1 MRRMELDAG
10 IKNIMVIVPHE
21 DDEILLA
28 AGIMEKALAK
38 GIGVHVV
45 MAGNGD
51 YEGHDEATGSVR
63 LPETLA
69 GLQVLGLGGR
79 QVTFL
84 GYADTGMDE
93 TESFL
98 HQLYDDS
105 EGDRVHVS
113 HCSDHTYAL
122 PDKKDYHA
130 EKYGKP
136 ALYTRNRFKQDL
148 KEIIMEKRPEIIFT
162 TAEYDRHGDHSGLV
176 FFIKEI
182 LTEEKEYHP
191 PLFSGVVHS
200 NAGDENWPNRSAKR
214 DNIWDYAK
222 SMDVCEP
229 FACPKDF
236 DKGLLKWE
244 ERISFA
250 VPEDMQ
256 ALDFSVNRKA
266 RALACHKNAIKEDA
280 VEFLYAFIKREELF
294 WEIVY

>member
-136 ALYTRNRFKQDL
+136 ALYTRNQFKQDL

-162 TAEYDRHGDHSGLV
+162 SAEYDRHGDHSGLV
-176 FFIKEI
+176 LFI
-182 LTEEKEYHP
+182 
-191 PLFSGVVHS
+191 
-200 NAGDENWPNRSAKR
+200 
-214 DNIWDYAK
+214 
-222 SMDVCEP
+222 
-229 FACPKDF
+229 
-236 DKGLLKWE
+236 
-244 ERISFA
+244 
-250 VPEDMQ
+250 
-256 ALDFSVNRKA
+256 
-266 RALACHKNAIKEDA
+266 
-280 VEFLYAFIKREELF
+280 
-294 WEIVY
+294 

>member
-1 MRRMELDAG
+1 
-10 IKNIMVIVPHE
+10 MVIVPHE

-69 GLQVLGLGGR
+69 GLQVLGLDEG

-98 HQLYDDS
+98 HQLYDDRK
-105 EGDRVHVS
+105 GDRVHVS
-113 HCSDHTYAL
+113 HCSNHTYAL

-136 ALYTRNRFKQDL
+136 ALYTRNQFKQDL

-176 FFIKEI
+176 
-182 LTEEKEYHP
+182 L
-191 PLFSGVVHS
+191 
-200 NAGDENWPNRSAKR
+200 
-214 DNIWDYAK
+214 
-222 SMDVCEP
+222 
-229 FACPKDF
+229 
-236 DKGLLKWE
+236 LLK
-244 ERISFA
+244 RF
-250 VPEDMQ
+250 
-256 ALDFSVNRKA
+256 
-266 RALACHKNAIKEDA
+266 
-280 VEFLYAFIKREELF
+280 
-294 WEIVY
+294 

>member
-69 GLQVLGLGGR
+69 GLQVLGLDGR

-98 HQLYDDS
+98 HQLLSPPHILSRYQIHWNHEKCRIYQICLCQS
-105 EGDRVHVS
+105 S
-113 HCSDHTYAL
+113 IYKKQNIQKCNCSSLISKH
-122 PDKKDYHA
+122 
-130 EKYGKP
+130 
-136 ALYTRNRFKQDL
+136 RR
-148 KEIIMEKRPEIIFT
+148 
-162 TAEYDRHGDHSGLV
+162 
-176 FFIKEI
+176 
-182 LTEEKEYHP
+182 EYHSKNYQP
-191 PLFSGVVHS
+191 
-200 NAGDENWPNRSAKR
+200 W
-214 DNIWDYAK
+214 DNPINSSK
-222 SMDVCEP
+222 S
-229 FACPKDF
+229 
-236 DKGLLKWE
+236 
-244 ERISFA
+244 
-250 VPEDMQ
+250 
-256 ALDFSVNRKA
+256 
-266 RALACHKNAIKEDA
+266 
-280 VEFLYAFIKREELF
+280 
-294 WEIVY
+294 

>member
-1 MRRMELDAG
+1 MELDAG

-28 AGIMEKALAK
+28 AGIMENALAK

-69 GLQVLGLGGR
+69 GLQVLGLDGR

-113 HCSDHTYAL
+113 HCSNHTYAL

-130 EKYGKP
+130 EN
-136 ALYTRNRFKQDL
+136 LLCIQEINLNR
-148 KEIIMEKRPEIIFT
+148 I
-162 TAEYDRHGDHSGLV
+162 
-176 FFIKEI
+176 
-182 LTEEKEYHP
+182 
-191 PLFSGVVHS
+191 
-200 NAGDENWPNRSAKR
+200 
-214 DNIWDYAK
+214 
-222 SMDVCEP
+222 
-229 FACPKDF
+229 
-236 DKGLLKWE
+236 
-244 ERISFA
+244 
-250 VPEDMQ
+250 
-256 ALDFSVNRKA
+256 
-266 RALACHKNAIKEDA
+266 
-280 VEFLYAFIKREELF
+280 
-294 WEIVY
+294 

>member
-69 GLQVLGLGGR
+69 GLQVLGLDGR

-113 HCSDHTYAL
+113 HCSNHTYAL

-136 ALYTRNRFKQDL
+136 ALYTRNQFKQDL

-176 FFIKEI
+176 LFIKEI

-191 PLFSGVVHS
+191 TLFSGVVHS

-214 DNIWDYAK
+214 DNIWI
-222 SMDVCEP
+222 MRRV
-229 FACPKDF
+229 
-236 DKGLLKWE
+236 W
-244 ERISFA
+244 
-250 VPEDMQ
+250 M
-256 ALDFSVNRKA
+256 SVNHLRVQKI
-266 RALACHKNAIKEDA
+266 LIKDC
-280 VEFLYAFIKREELF
+280 
-294 WEIVY
+294 

>member
-45 MAGNGD
+45 MAGNG
-51 YEGHDEATGSVR
+51 SVR

-69 GLQVLGLGGR
+69 GLQVLGLDGR

-113 HCSDHTYAL
+113 HCSNHTYAL

-136 ALYTRNRFKQDL
+136 ALYTRNQFKQDL

-176 FFIKEI
+176 LFIKEI

-191 PLFSGVVHS
+191 TLFSGVVHS

-250 VPEDMQ
+250 VPEDMW
-256 ALDFSVNRKA
+256 ALDFSKNRKA

-280 VEFLYAFIKREELF
+280 VEFLYSFIKREELF

>member
-1 MRRMELDAG
+1 
-10 IKNIMVIVPHE
+10 
-21 DDEILLA
+21 
-28 AGIMEKALAK
+28 
-38 GIGVHVV
+38 
-45 MAGNGD
+45 
-51 YEGHDEATGSVR
+51 
-63 LPETLA
+63 
-69 GLQVLGLGGR
+69 
-79 QVTFL
+79 
-84 GYADTGMDE
+84 MD
-93 TESFL
+93 
-98 HQLYDDS
+98 
-105 EGDRVHVS
+105 
-113 HCSDHTYAL
+113 
-122 PDKKDYHA
+122 
-130 EKYGKP
+130 
-136 ALYTRNRFKQDL
+136 
-148 KEIIMEKRPEIIFT
+148 KRPEIIFT

-176 FFIKEI
+176 LFIKEI

-191 PLFSGVVHS
+191 TLFSGVVHS

-250 VPEDMQ
+250 VPEDMW
-256 ALDFSVNRKA
+256 ALDFSKNRKA

>member
-1 MRRMELDAG
+1 MRRMELDAE

-28 AGIMEKALAK
+28 AGIMENALAK

-105 EGDRVHVS
+105 EGDRVHGRTVRI
-113 HCSDHTYAL
+113 
-122 PDKKDYHA
+122 
-130 EKYGKP
+130 
-136 ALYTRNRFKQDL
+136 TRMRFLTRK
-148 KEIIMEKRPEIIFT
+148 IIMR
-162 TAEYDRHGDHSGLV
+162 
-176 FFIKEI
+176 
-182 LTEEKEYHP
+182 
-191 PLFSGVVHS
+191 
-200 NAGDENWPNRSAKR
+200 
-214 DNIWDYAK
+214 K
-222 SMDVCEP
+222 SMEN
-229 FACPKDF
+229 
-236 DKGLLKWE
+236 LLCIQE
-244 ERISFA
+244 INLNRI
-250 VPEDMQ
+250 
-256 ALDFSVNRKA
+256 
-266 RALACHKNAIKEDA
+266 
-280 VEFLYAFIKREELF
+280 
-294 WEIVY
+294 

>member
-28 AGIMEKALAK
+28 AGIMEKALSK

-69 GLQVLGLGGR
+69 GLQVLGLDGR

-113 HCSDHTYAL
+113 HCSNHTYAL

-136 ALYTRNRFKQDL
+136 ALYTRNQFKQDL

-176 FFIKEI
+176 LFIKEI
-182 LTEEKEYHP
+182 LTEELSLIH
-191 PLFSGVVHS
+191 
-200 NAGDENWPNRSAKR
+200 
-214 DNIWDYAK
+214 I
-222 SMDVCEP
+222 
-229 FACPKDF
+229 
-236 DKGLLKWE
+236 
-244 ERISFA
+244 
-250 VPEDMQ
+250 
-256 ALDFSVNRKA
+256 
-266 RALACHKNAIKEDA
+266 
-280 VEFLYAFIKREELF
+280 
-294 WEIVY
+294 

>member
-69 GLQVLGLGGR
+69 GLQVLGLDGR

-105 EGDRVHVS
+105 EETVYMCRTVRIIRMRF
-113 HCSDHTYAL
+113 L
-122 PDKKDYHA
+122 
-130 EKYGKP
+130 
-136 ALYTRNRFKQDL
+136 TRK
-148 KEIIMEKRPEIIFT
+148 IIMR
-162 TAEYDRHGDHSGLV
+162 
-176 FFIKEI
+176 
-182 LTEEKEYHP
+182 
-191 PLFSGVVHS
+191 
-200 NAGDENWPNRSAKR
+200 
-214 DNIWDYAK
+214 K
-222 SMDVCEP
+222 SMEN
-229 FACPKDF
+229 
-236 DKGLLKWE
+236 LLCIQE
-244 ERISFA
+244 INLNRI
-250 VPEDMQ
+250 
-256 ALDFSVNRKA
+256 
-266 RALACHKNAIKEDA
+266 
-280 VEFLYAFIKREELF
+280 
-294 WEIVY
+294 